1 MASPKDE
8 IVQVTRKFFRGRAV
22 GPNGCGLGLA
32 IVKRIVEDHRGR
44 LKITS
49 RAGAG
54 TTVSVTLPI
63 DDHA

>member
-1 MASPKDE
+1 
-8 IVQVTRKFFRGRAV
+8 VTRKFFRGRAV
-22 GPNGCGLGLA
+22 GPNGSGLGLA

-49 RAGAG
+49 RGGAG